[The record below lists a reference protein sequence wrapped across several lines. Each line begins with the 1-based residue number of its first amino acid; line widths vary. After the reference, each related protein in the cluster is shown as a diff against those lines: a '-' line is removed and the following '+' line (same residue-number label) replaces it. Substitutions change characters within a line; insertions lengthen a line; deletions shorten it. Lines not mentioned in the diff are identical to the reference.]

1 MKRESRFWARL
12 LQIGRIFDI
21 HLEYRIMVISMEFS
35 KRNLYLFIG
44 LVAGLIIVV
53 LLSLSIGTAYIPAN
67 QIIKSLFGKRGGD
80 GTYIVIIKQIRLPR
94 IILSFL
100 VGSGLAIA
108 GVIFQGII
116 RNPMVDP
123 YVVGISAG
131 AGTGVT
137 IAIVFNLGFSFLGIS
152 TIPLMAFLG
161 AIITVYIV
169 YNLAR
174 VGHKFPV
181 MTFLLAGVA
190 MGFLLNA
197 IMSFLMVLG
206 TNDLHKVVYWL
217 MGSLA
222 TASWYEVKLVLPY
235 YFLGL
240 ILIVLY
246 LKDLNLILLGEE
258 NAQYLGVN
266 VEKVKL
272 ILIIAATLITAAV
285 VSVSGI
291 IGFIGLI
298 IPHIARM
305 LIGPDHRKLLP
316 LAALLGGI
324 FLLISDDLA
333 RSLIPPLEVP
343 VGIIT
348 ALVGGPYFIYLL
360 RKKKSEYW

>member
-1 MKRESRFWARL
+1 MIF
-12 LQIGRIFDI
+12 LQVKVRIFSI
-21 HLEYRIMVISMEFS
+21 FTLVII
-35 KRNLYLFIG
+35 LF
-44 LVAGLIIVV
+44 LI
-53 LLSLSIGTAYIPAN
+53 LFFLALSLGTVFIPFR
-67 QIIKSLFGKRGGD
+67 QIISILFNSEID
-80 GTYIVIIKQIRLPR
+80 NTLAIIIKQIRLPR
-94 IILSFL
+94 ILLSFL
-100 VGSGLAIA
+100 VGSGLAVA

-123 YVVGISAG
+123 YIIGVSAG

-137 IAIVFNLGFSFLGIS
+137 IAIVFNLSISFLNLS
-152 TIPLMAFLG
+152 TLPLLAFLG
-161 AIITVYIV
+161 ALITVFIV

-174 VGHKFPV
+174 VNNKFPV
-181 MTFLLAGVA
+181 STFLLAGVA

-206 TNDLHKVVYWL
+206 TNDLHKVIYWL

-222 TASWYEVKLVLPY
+222 SGGWSELKIVLPY
-235 YFLGL
+235 YLIGL
-240 ILIVLY
+240 IIIIFY

-266 VEKVKL
+266 VERVKT
-272 ILIIAATLITAAV
+272 ILISAATLVTAAV

-298 IPHIARM
+298 IPHISRM

-316 LAALLGGI
+316 LSFLFGGI
-324 FLLISDDLA
+324 FLLICDTLA
-333 RSLIPPLEVP
+333 RFLLAPLEIP

-348 ALVGGPYFIYLL
+348 ALAGGPYFIYLL
-360 RKKKSEYW
+360 RKKKNEYW

>member
-1 MKRESRFWARL
+1 MLFNSKSFY
-12 LQIGRIFDI
+12 IF
-21 HLEYRIMVISMEFS
+21 LC
-35 KRNLYLFIG
+35 
-44 LVAGLIIVV
+44 LIIVLIV
-53 LLSLSIGTAYIPAN
+53 AIFVSLSIGTVYIPL
-67 QIIKSLFGKRGGD
+67 QKLSGYLFSD
-80 GTYIVIIKQIRLPR
+80 DQDNDDIYPVIIKQIRLPR
-94 IILSFL
+94 IVLSIL

-123 YVVGISAG
+123 YIVGISAG

-137 IAIVFNLGFSFLGIS
+137 IAIVFNLSWTFFSIS

-161 AIITVYIV
+161 ALFTVFIV

-174 VGHKFPV
+174 VGNKFPV

-206 TNDLHKVVYWL
+206 TDDLHKVVFWL

-222 TASWYEVKLVLPY
+222 TSGWKEVRLILPY
-235 YFLGL
+235 YLLGL
-240 ILIVLY
+240 IPVVFY
-246 LKDLNLILLGEE
+246 LKDLNIILLGEE

-266 VEKVKL
+266 VERVKL
-272 ILIIAATLITAAV
+272 ILISAATMITAAV

-298 IPHIARM
+298 IPHISRM

-316 LAALLGGI
+316 FSAFLGGL

-333 RSLIPPLEVP
+333 RSLIPPLEIP

-360 RKKKSEYW
+360 RKKKNEYW